1 MSVDRAASQWRTP
14 RLHKVYFALKIL
26 VTFALETEFAPWRT
40 LRKFRRSMWGAVEV
54 HSAEIGESEVDV
66 VLTGV
71 GSRQA
76 ALAVSKLSWGEADGM
91 QFCISSGLAGAL
103 KTDYRIG
110 QVLAARTVTAERAP
124 EEGTDSVAE
133 CSPALVSF
141 AAECGAT
148 VVDRFYSAER
158 AIVAAHE
165 KRHLGERADAVE
177 MESFQVLFKSRT
189 DGIPAVAIRS
199 ISDTADED
207 LPLDMNEVFNESGE
221 VSIPR
226 VLGQVAMHPQ
236 SLPGLVRLGRK
247 SKHAAESLA
256 EFLDRYILA
265 FTERASIL
273 ESRRIAALGQAG
285 Q

>member
-1 MSVDRAASQWRTP
+1 
-14 RLHKVYFALKIL
+14 LKIL

-40 LRKFRRSMWGAVEV
+40 LRKFRRAMWGAAEA
-54 HSAEIGESEVDV
+54 HFTEIGGAEVGV

-76 ALAVSKLSWGEADGM
+76 ALAVSKVSWGEPDTM

-103 KTDYRIG
+103 KPDYCVG
-110 QVLAARTVTAERAP
+110 QVLAARTVVAETAP
-124 EEGTDSVAE
+124 EGAPGRMLES
-133 CSPALVSF
+133 SPALVSF
-141 AAECGAT
+141 AAESGAV

-158 AIVAAHE
+158 AVATAHE
-165 KRHLGERADAVE
+165 KRHLGEIADAVE
-177 MESFQVLFKSRT
+177 MESFQVLFKART

-199 ISDTADED
+199 ISDAVDED
-207 LPLDMNEVFNESGE
+207 LPLDMNEVFTERGE

-226 VLGQVAMHPQ
+226 VLGQVAMRPQ

-247 SKHAAESLA
+247 SKQAAESLA

-265 FTERASIL
+265 FSERAKAL
-273 ESRRIAALGQAG
+273 ESGAVAASQ
-285 Q
+285 QVQQ